1 MHVKILKH
9 TKGEKMQLNLNQVLD
24 QIIKKHKVPT
34 TNTEAFLESVAKI
47 YSKHVSI
54 TTGIKGLLEQ
64 NSPIANTDSFFINCP
79 NCGSHAMVS
88 TIDCHICGHAFLEQD
103 SKKEAQKQ
111 EKTVEAK
118 KEVPKKEKVEAKE
131 KADDD
136 FDFEDELEVKE
147 EKKAIKKKKTT
158 KKKVEAKEKVEDDF
172 DFDEDLEAKEE
183 KKESKKVEAKKE
195 NSDSDWEDDFDFGD
209 DTNTD
214 DDFDFDI

>member
-118 KEVPKKEKVEAKE
+118 KETVAVEL

-158 KKKVEAKEKVEDDF
+158 KKKVEAKEKADDDF
-172 DFDEDLEAKEE
+172 DFDEDLEVKEE
-183 KKESKKVEAKKE
+183 KKESKKVEAKEE
-195 NSDSDWEDDFDFGD
+195 NSDWEDDFDFGD